1 MWTPLLEAW
10 KIHVQGIE
18 DPPVLMTIDQL
29 LNEVRRNLN
38 PLVTMEHII
47 YLVQQL
53 QALGESILLND
64 NLIVLSPEWLWRD
77 VISWQL
83 NPEQR
88 GRLGGRTTGVYALED
103 FQSRCPCPA
112 SQALQVLQA
121 TNFCIPCEVDI
132 DEIEYEIPC
141 LNLVERLQGL
151 WEPWKQC
158 QANLPHCGLR
168 LFTDE
173 ASMYHLTPIFPH
185 LQIQLRKITQTWDP
199 RDSDLYQWWRGS
211 KLCIGP
217 CESIITL
224 EEEDQGY
231 IEIRIRGPKGTGGQ
245 CFELLGVIFDA
256 IDTTIDQVAP
266 ALLLEKHWLS
276 PSQLADYDD
285 VIHSWKPSQ
294 LLTALIDQ
302 GFDEVKFKNPF
313 NGRLESV
320 WDIVGC
326 GATVM
331 ENCIT
336 GTVQPVKLIKPGVKR
351 RLAQMLDP
359 PDPHGKDWCLLA
371 VRLGLGDRVA
381 NLDSTIDSPTL
392 R

>member
-1 MWTPLLEAW
+1 MWTPLAEAW
-10 KIHVQGIE
+10 RSHVQGME
-18 DPPVLMTIDQL
+18 DPPVLLSLEEL
-29 LNEVRRNLN
+29 LEEVRINLN
-38 PLVTMEHII
+38 PLVTMEHVRN
-47 YLVQQL
+47 LAQQL
-53 QALGESILLND
+53 QALGEAILLQND
-64 NLIVLSPEWLWRD
+64 LIVLSPEWLWRD
-77 VISWQL
+77 VINWQL

-103 FQSRCPCPA
+103 FQSRSPCPA

-121 TNFCIPCEVDI
+121 TNFCIPCEVDV

-151 WEPWKQC
+151 WEPWESC
-158 QANLPHCGLR
+158 PTSLPHAGIR
-168 LFTDE
+168 LFPNE
-173 ASMYHLTPIFPH
+173 APMYHLTPIFPH
-185 LQIQLRKITQTWDP
+185 LQTQLRKITQTWDP
-199 RDSDLYQWWRGS
+199 RESDLYQWWRGS
-211 KLCIGP
+211 KLCIGA

-231 IEIRIRGPKGTGGQ
+231 IEIRVRGPRGSGSQ

-256 IDTTIDQVAP
+256 LDATIDIVSP

-276 PSQLADYDD
+276 PSQLSDYSEI
-285 VIHSWKPSQ
+285 IHSWEPSH
-294 LLTALIDQ
+294 LLTALIDN
-302 GFDEVKFKNPF
+302 GFNEIKFKNPF
-313 NGRLESV
+313 NGKLESV

-326 GATVM
+326 GAILM

-336 GTVQPVKLIKPGVKR
+336 GSQQPVKFIKPGVKR